1 MAGGNPT
8 LYGYVFNTLCEIDP
22 FGLDRMPS
30 WMKTRQGYQRHH
42 LIPASVWD
50 KFSILKNSG
59 LDVNGATNMTYLPV
73 AENIDLAN
81 PNSSLHLG
89 WNDVHKDFNKY
100 MYEQLDNLTK
110 LAKEKKWSQKRIDDE
125 IRRLQSE
132 TKSKL
137 KKGVLKCH

>member
-1 MAGGNPT
+1 M
-8 LYGYVFNTLCEIDP
+8 FNTLCEIDP

-89 WNDVHKDFNKY
+89 WNTAHSNYNQYIYQEV
-100 MYEQLDNLTK
+100 
-110 LAKEKKWSQKRIDDE
+110 KRISKIAEEYNWDQTRIQEE
-125 IRRLQSE
+125 IRSLQSE
-132 TKSKL
+132 TKTDL
-137 KKGVLKCH
+137 KKGVLRCH